1 MVGSLKE
8 LNGNGSVKWVPID
21 QREAISGMKW
31 EILQHKSK
39 IPHKDYGNIISDDN
53 AASDNY

>member
-39 IPHKDYGNIISDDN
+39 IPHKDYGNLIRAYN
-53 AASDNY
+53 TASDK